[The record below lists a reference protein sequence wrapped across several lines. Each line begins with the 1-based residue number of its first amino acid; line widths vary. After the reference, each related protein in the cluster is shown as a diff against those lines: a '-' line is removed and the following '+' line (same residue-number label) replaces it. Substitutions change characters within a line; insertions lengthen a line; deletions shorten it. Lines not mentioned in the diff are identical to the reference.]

1 MGNTKSQ
8 VEKPKR
14 KHQKLTGETKNRFD
28 GIAAVFMDTA
38 NDGVEV
44 SYDDDG
50 NEKQSDEMKEFE
62 ELYEQ
67 AFDSPDDATD
77 YRQALLDYPN

>member
-1 MGNTKSQ
+1 MGNTKSI
-8 VEKPKR
+8 EKAKR
-14 KHQKLTGETKNRFD
+14 KFD
-28 GIAAVFMDTA
+28 LLEGDVKDKFNGIAAVFMDTA

-44 SYDDDG
+44 SYDGRG
-50 NEKQSDEMKEFE
+50 NEQHTPDMIEFE

-67 AFDSPDDATD
+67 HFESPDDARN

>member
-1 MGNTKSQ
+1 M
-8 VEKPKR
+8 E
-14 KHQKLTGETKNRFD
+14 GETKNRFN

-50 NEKQSDEMKEFE
+50 IEKQSDEIAEFE

-67 AFDSPDDATD
+67 EFDSPDDARQ
-77 YRQALLDYPN
+77 YRQALLEYPN